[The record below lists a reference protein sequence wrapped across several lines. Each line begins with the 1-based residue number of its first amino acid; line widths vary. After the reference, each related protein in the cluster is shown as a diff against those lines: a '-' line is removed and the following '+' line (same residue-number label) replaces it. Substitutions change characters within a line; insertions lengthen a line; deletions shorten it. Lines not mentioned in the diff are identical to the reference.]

1 MVELF
6 LTTTIT
12 CSQAI
17 SVINRLKEVVGLTP
31 DQKTEIVKEIKQSIP
46 LCPYS
51 NLNLK

>member
-17 SVINRLKEVVGLTP
+17 SVINRLKEVVGLTS
-31 DQKTEIVKEIKQSIP
+31 DQKTEIVREIKQSVP
-46 LCPYS
+46 LCPFS
-51 NLNLK
+51 NSDLK